1 MPQNPIVPV
10 PLDRE
15 NVVFLLEDC
24 IRKKGLKKKDLLP
37 ILGYK
42 QAQSIS
48 NFLQGVPQ
56 KDENGKV
63 IGVKPMSM
71 TILGRWCKAL
81 EYPIEDLLRKR
92 PYAAPGSIA
101 AVDND
106 LQRAKDRISELEG
119 MVKALKEKVD
129 LLVSD
134 DR

>member
-56 KDENGKV
+56 KE
-63 IGVKPMSM
+63 IG
-71 TILGRWCKAL
+71 
-81 EYPIEDLLRKR
+81 
-92 PYAAPGSIA
+92 
-101 AVDND
+101 
-106 LQRAKDRISELEG
+106 RAH
-119 MVKALKEKVD
+119 V
-129 LLVSD
+129 
-134 DR
+134 